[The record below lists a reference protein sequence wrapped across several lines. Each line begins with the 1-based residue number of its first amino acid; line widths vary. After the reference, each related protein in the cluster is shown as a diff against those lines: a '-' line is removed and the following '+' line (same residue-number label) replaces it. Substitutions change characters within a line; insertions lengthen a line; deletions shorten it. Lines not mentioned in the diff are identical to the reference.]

1 MNKKER
7 REREGGGIYNEQFL
21 IKISFEPT
29 EINKVNKN
37 MGCNLIYLSGKQNK
51 RDV

>member
-7 REREGGGIYNEQFL
+7 REREREIYNEQFL